1 MACLTKSSTR
11 DITSSGESCAPFSVN
26 RSNVSPFNVGQTAVI
41 GQMSIDEVDVAAR
54 NWLFQPDDLPP
65 NVTVRHALHISL
77 YTDANYSPASEA
89 TDDVPMNN
97 NRFLYVRRA
106 CP

>member
-1 MACLTKSSTR
+1 M
-11 DITSSGESCAPFSVN
+11 
-26 RSNVSPFNVGQTAVI
+26 GQTAVI